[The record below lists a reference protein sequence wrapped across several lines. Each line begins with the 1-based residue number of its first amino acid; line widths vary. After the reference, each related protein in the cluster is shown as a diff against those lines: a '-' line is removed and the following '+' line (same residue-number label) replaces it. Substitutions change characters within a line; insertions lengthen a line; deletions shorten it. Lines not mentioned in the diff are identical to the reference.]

1 MLGYKGFDKN
11 FQCRGFQYAVGQT
24 YHFDGKIKVCECGF
38 HFHTNPL
45 GVFEFYPPT
54 NSRFALVE
62 ATGNIKVDDFDPSKQ
77 CTDEITIVK
86 ELSLEE
92 LIAHTGRIISNLQ
105 NTPRSVAVDAFS
117 YSTACTTEP
126 ESAAINYGRHSIAV
140 AGGDASAAYVTNK
153 NSIAVATSLHSK
165 AKGAIGCWLV
175 LAEWND
181 YGIAD
186 VQVFK
191 VDGVK
196 IKPDT
201 FYSLKDGLPVEVNQL
216 LGG

>member
-1 MLGYKGFDKN
+1 MLGYKGFDKK
-11 FQCRGFQYAVGQT
+11 FQCRGFQYEVGKT
-24 YHFDGKIKVCECGF
+24 FTFDGEIKVCECGF

-62 ATGNIKVDDFDPSKQ
+62 ATGNIKVDDFNPSKQ

-92 LIAHTGRIISNLQ
+92 LLAHTGRIISNLQ
-105 NTPRSVAVDAFS
+105 NTPHSVAVDANS
-117 YSTACTTEP
+117 YSTACTTAP

-140 AGGDASAAYVTNK
+140 AGDSCSVAIVTAD
-153 NSIAVATSLHSK
+153 NSIAVATGRGSI
-165 AKGAIGCWLV
+165 AKGALGCWLV
-175 LAEWND
+175 LAEWDND
-181 YGIAD
+181 GIAD

-201 FYSLKDGLPVEVNQL
+201 FYSLKDGLPVEVD
-216 LGG
+216 